1 MLASMG
7 PIRTFLRDHRALA
20 IWLVVLA
27 LAMKALVPSGYMIGA
42 QSRTIA
48 IQICDGQNHESVRHI
63 VVVQSADSKTDH
75 GSADHGK
82 SDSVCPY
89 TALGHASLAGADP
102 ALLATALAF
111 ILALAFAPLAPARLS
126 RIPHIRPPLRGPPSQ
141 ARLT

>member
-27 LAMKALVPSGYMIGA
+27 LAMKALV
-42 QSRTIA
+42 
-48 IQICDGQNHESVRHI
+48 
-63 VVVQSADSKTDH
+63 
-75 GSADHGK
+75 